1 MKKKFLLPIIFTS
14 FFITGCQTSSVAG
27 DVVLDKAIPLN
38 RFVGNSSDL
47 SNREKALNVQIT
59 SEGFVLLK
67 NKDDVLPFGSD
78 VQKISIFG
86 KASDDMAANG
96 GGSGGGGSIGTTIQ
110 SALQSAGFEYN
121 PTLYNF
127 YHDDNASG
135 KGPQVSTNNYS
146 STGYNQ
152 VGETPQSKYT
162 QTVKDSFTEYHD
174 AALIVISRWGTE
186 GADEKTCDA
195 RDFDADGFSTR
206 HYLELSK
213 NEEDMFA
220 MVKEAGFDKIIVIIN
235 SGNVFQ
241 CDKFEKD
248 DAIQGV
254 LWIGT
259 PGQDGL
265 KALPKILKGEVNPSG
280 RTVDTWG
287 RDFTLDPTYQ
297 NFADN
302 CQTNLQDCVINADG
316 DTEPCYLPNDTM
328 LDPDGVPIMSWGTD
342 KSYNNKNS
350 PRWEGNGSVFGI
362 TKFPGGTATGEEYK
376 IVKGGINGVK
386 PAQYV
391 SYEEGIYVD
400 YRYYETVYQDMK
412 AQDPAAA
419 EAWYNGEVANK
430 PGTGVIYPFGYGL
443 SYTTFD
449 QEIISMNYA
458 EGSILNP
465 NTKTIEVK
473 VKVTNVGQVKGK
485 DVVQLYWKA
494 PYFKNGIE
502 KADHVLCAF
511 DKTDELEPG
520 DSQELELSFY
530 LQDVAN
536 YDYTDANGNG
546 FKGYELDGGEYGV
559 VLAKDAHDFYEV
571 KKLQVQAAGIQYE
584 TDRYTGHKVENRFT
598 DRGFYNSLPGEDD
611 IEFTHMSRA
620 DFDATFPTHPTL
632 DDRQVK
638 EGSRVEEFLTH
649 EFTLADLDLEML
661 TDADGNQVPNQYE
674 YVPKAAYR
682 SKQDIEDMG
691 WTQRETALAKADRI
705 QLSEMRNI
713 PQDDPKWVEF
723 LNEFTWDEME
733 TYVAN
738 GNFSNG
744 AMNSI
749 GKPSSRDSDGPN
761 KWNGILWA
769 GEPIVAAT
777 WNEELVRER
786 GEMIGMEGSGGW
798 LGCGCNTH
806 RSPFGGRNFEY
817 FAADP
822 FLMGK
827 MAAQTV
833 GAATE
838 KGVYCY
844 FKHYCVNDQEKGRES
859 ASTFVSEQALREIY
873 LKSFQMVFQE
883 GKSVGV
889 MSSYNRLG
897 LMETAASYPLLT
909 EVTREEW
916 GFQGTVLSDMTHSG
930 NNSINF
936 KCYEC
941 VNNRVLSGMNVN
953 LDQRGFGSYIE
964 AEWDSEEGCP
974 MFKYEGDFYPS
985 YSWWYAVR
993 KSVREQMWMIA
1004 NSKVMDS
1011 TLIGATDN
1019 IIADSRYDLRV
1030 GEEADIE
1037 IGLADGVDGVLS
1049 IDEETPLPAGLKF
1062 ENDSI
1067 VGVPTQNCVVRIN
1080 VLLTDSNNKVTGK
1093 IIELAILPANG
1104 EPGDLSP
1111 VPEPQPEPEP
1121 QPKKKGCFG
1130 DATSVTALITLLG
1143 AALAGTLYI
1152 RKARKKEEF

>member
-1 MKKKFLLPIIFTS
+1 MKKRIIWP
-14 FFITGCQTSSVAG
+14 
-27 DVVLDKAIPLN
+27 VVLGSLMLTACQAGGVTAKQAIPFN
-38 RFVGNSSDL
+38 KFVGDSSNL
-47 SNREKALNVQIT
+47 SNREKELNVKIAE
-59 SEGFVLLK
+59 EGFVLLK
-67 NKDDVLPFGSD
+67 NKDNVLPFDSN
-78 VQKISIFG
+78 VKKISIFG
-86 KASDDMAANG
+86 KASNDMAANG
-96 GGSGGGGSIGTTIQ
+96 GGSGGGGSIGTTMQ
-110 SALQSAGFEYN
+110 SALTSAGFEIN
-121 PTLYNF
+121 STLQSF
-127 YHDDNASG
+127 YASSSQSG
-135 KGPQVSTNNYS
+135 SGPKVSTGNYS
-146 STGYNQ
+146 STGYNC
-152 VGETPQSKYT
+152 VGETPQSSYT
-162 QTVKDSFTEYHD
+162 QAVKDSFAQYHD
-174 AALIVISRWGTE
+174 AAIIVIARWGTE

-213 NEEDMFA
+213 NEEDMFK
-220 MVKEAGFDKIIVIIN
+220 MVKDAGFNKIIVIVN

-259 PGQDGL
+259 PGQDGC
-265 KALPKILKGEVNPSG
+265 KAIPEILKGEVNPSG

-302 CQTNLQDCVINADG
+302 SQTNLQTING
-316 DTEPCYLPNDTM
+316 EQCYLPNDTM
-328 LDPDGVPIMSWGTD
+328 LDADGVPILSYGTD
-342 KSYNNKNS
+342 KNYNNKDK
-350 PRWEGNGSVFGI
+350 PRWEGDGSVFGI

-376 IVKGGINGVK
+376 IVKGGLNGVK
-386 PAQYV
+386 PASYV

-412 AQDPAAA
+412 AKDEAAA
-419 EAWYNGEVANK
+419 EAWYNGTNGD
-430 PGTGVIYPFGYGL
+430 GTGVIYPFGYGL
-443 SYTTFD
+443 SYTEFE
-449 QEIISMNYA
+449 QEIVSMNYE

-465 NTKTIEVK
+465 GVKTIEMK
-473 VKVTNVGQVKGK
+473 VKVTNTGNRAGK
-485 DVVQLYWKA
+485 DVVQIYWKA
-494 PYFKNGIE
+494 PYFNGGIE

-511 DKTDELEPG
+511 DKTNILDPG
-520 DSQELELSFY
+520 ESQELNLSFY

-536 YDYTDANGNG
+536 YDYTDANNNG
-546 FKGYELDGGEYGV
+546 FAGYELDGGEYEV
-559 VLAKDAHDFYEV
+559 ILAKDAHEFYET
-571 KKLQVQAAGIQYE
+571 KKFEVQKAGIQYE

-598 DRGFYNSLPGEDD
+598 DRGFYNSLPSEED

-620 DFDATFPTHPTL
+620 DFEGTFPTHPTIE
-632 DDRQVK
+632 DRMVSSD
-638 EGSRVEEFLTH
+638 SRVEEFLTH
-649 EFTLADLDLEML
+649 EFTLADLDLEEIKN
-661 TDADGNQVPNQYE
+661 ADGDYVENQYE

-682 SKQDIEDMG
+682 SKEDIEELG
-691 WTQRETALAKADRI
+691 WSQQATSLSQANRI
-705 QLSEMRNI
+705 QLSEMKNI

-723 LNEFTWDEME
+723 LNEFTWSEMQ

-777 WNEELVRER
+777 WNLELVTER
-786 GEMIGMEGSGGW
+786 GNMIGMEGTGGW

-827 MAAQTV
+827 MAACTV
-833 GAATE
+833 GPATE
-838 KGVYCY
+838 QGVYCY
-844 FKHYCVNDQEKGRES
+844 FKHYAVNDQEKGREGV
-859 ASTFVSEQALREIY
+859 STFVSEQALREIY

-883 GKSVGV
+883 GHSVGV

-930 NNSINF
+930 NSSVNF
-936 KCYEC
+936 KCYEN

-964 AEWDSEEGCP
+964 ASWDSEMGCP
-974 MFKYEGDFYPS
+974 TFKYDGDTYPS

-1004 NSKVMDS
+1004 NSSVMDS
-1011 TLIGATDN
+1011 RIGVDST
-1019 IIADSRYDLRV
+1019 IEADARYDLRV
-1030 GEEADIE
+1030 GEEANIE
-1037 IGLADGVDGVLS
+1037 IGYTGDGELS
-1049 IDEETPLPAGLKF
+1049 IDPATPLPAGLVF
-1062 ENDSI
+1062 ENNTIS
-1067 VGVPTQNCVVRIN
+1067 GVPTVDCDVKINILSTNNNGVRGKVVRL
-1080 VLLTDSNNKVTGK
+1080 V
-1093 IIELAILPANG
+1093 ILPQNG
-1104 EPGDLSP
+1104 EAGDLSP
-1111 VPEPQPEPEP
+1111 VEPN
-1121 QPKKKGCFG
+1121 KKKGCFG
-1130 DATSVTALITLLG
+1130 EVGAVVLMTSVVGL
-1143 AALAGTLYI
+1143 ALAGLLCV
-1152 RKARKKEEF
+1152 KALRKKEEQSDNY

>member
-1 MKKKFLLPIIFTS
+1 MKKKFLLPIVCTS
-14 FFITGCQTSSVAG
+14 LFLTGCQVGSVT
-27 DVVLDKAIPLN
+27 LEKANPFNKFI
-38 RFVGNSSDL
+38 GNSSDL
-47 SNREKALNVQIT
+47 SNREKALNVKIAE
-59 SEGFVLLK
+59 EGFVLLK
-67 NKDDVLPFGSD
+67 NKDNTLPFDSS
-78 VQKISIFG
+78 VKKISIFG

-96 GGSGGGGSIGTTIQ
+96 GGSGGGGSIGTTMQ

-127 YHDDNASG
+127 YHNDDASG
-135 KGPQVSTNNYS
+135 SGPKVSTGNYS
-146 STGYNQ
+146 STGYNC

-162 QTVKDSFTEYHD
+162 QAVKDSFAQYND
-174 AALIVISRWGTE
+174 AAIIVIARWGTE

-213 NEEDMFA
+213 NEEDMFQ
-220 MVKEAGFDKIIVIIN
+220 MVKDAGFDKIIVIVN

-259 PGQDGL
+259 PGQDGC
-265 KALPKILKGEVNPSG
+265 KAIPEILKGTINPSG
-280 RTVDTWG
+280 RTVDTWA
-287 RDFTLDPTYQ
+287 RDFTQDPTYQ

-302 CQTNLQDCVINADG
+302 AQTNLQTING
-316 DTEPCYLPNDTM
+316 EQCYLPNDTM
-328 LDPDGVPIMSWGTD
+328 LDPDGVPILSYGTD
-342 KSYNNKNS
+342 KNYNNKEK
-350 PRWEGNGSVFGI
+350 PRWEGDGSVFGI

-376 IVKGGINGVK
+376 IVKGGLNGVK
-386 PAQYV
+386 PAQFV

-412 AQDPAAA
+412 LEDEAAA
-419 EAWYNGEVANK
+419 EAWYNGENND
-430 PGTGVIYPFGYGL
+430 GTGVIYPFGYGL
-443 SYTTFD
+443 SYTTFE
-449 QEIISMNYA
+449 QEIVAMNYE
-458 EGSILNP
+458 EGSILNQ
-465 NTKTIEVK
+465 NCKTIEVT
-473 VKVTNVGQVKGK
+473 VKVTNTGSVAGK

-494 PYFKNGIE
+494 PYFKGGIE

-511 DKTDELEPG
+511 DKTKELASGE
-520 DSQELELSFY
+520 SQELKLSFY

-536 YDYTDANGNG
+536 YDFMDSNNNG
-546 FKGYELDGGEYGV
+546 FAGYELDGGEYGL
-559 VLAKDAHDFYEV
+559 VLAKDAHEFYQV
-571 KKLQVQAAGIQYE
+571 KKFEVQKAGIQYE
-584 TDRYTGHKVENRFT
+584 NDRYTGHKVENRFT
-598 DRGFYNSLPGEDD
+598 DRGFYSSLPGEND
-611 IEFTHMSRA
+611 IEFTQMSRA
-620 DFDATFPTHPTL
+620 NFKETFPTHPTIE
-632 DDRQVK
+632 DRMVK

-649 EFTLADLDLEML
+649 EFTLADLDLEQIKN
-661 TDADGNQVPNQYE
+661 ADGDYVENQYE

-682 SKQDIEDMG
+682 SKEDIEELG
-691 WTQRETALAKADRI
+691 WSQQATSLSQANRI
-705 QLSEMRNI
+705 QLSEMKNI

-723 LNEFTWDEME
+723 LNEFTWSEMQN
-733 TYVAN
+733 YVAN

-777 WNEELVRER
+777 WNLELVTER
-786 GEMIGMEGSGGW
+786 GNMIGMEGTGGW

-827 MAAQTV
+827 MAACTV
-833 GAATE
+833 GPATE
-838 KGVYCY
+838 QGVYCY
-844 FKHYCVNDQEKGRES
+844 FKHYAVNDQEKGREGV
-859 ASTFVSEQALREIY
+859 STFVSEQALREIY

-883 GKSVGV
+883 GHSVGV

-897 LMETAASYPLLT
+897 NMETAASYPLLT

-930 NNSINF
+930 NGSVNF
-936 KCYEC
+936 KCYEN

-964 AEWDSEEGCP
+964 ASWDPDLQCP
-974 MFKYEGDFYPS
+974 TFKYDGDTYPS

-1004 NSKVMDS
+1004 NSSVMDS
-1011 TLIGATDN
+1011 RIGID
-1019 IIADSRYDLRV
+1019 DSIDVESRCELRV
-1030 GEEADIE
+1030 GEAAEIE
-1037 IGLADGVDGVLS
+1037 INYSGDGELS
-1049 IDEETPLPAGLKF
+1049 IDPATPLPEGLVF
-1062 ENDSI
+1062 DGSTISGTPVND
-1067 VGVPTQNCVVRIN
+1067 GVVKIN
-1080 VLLTDSNNKVTGK
+1080 ILSTNANGTRGKV
-1093 IIELAILPANG
+1093 IELVILPANG
-1104 EPGDLSP
+1104 DAGDLSP
-1111 VPEPQPEPEP
+1111 VEPDKPG
-1121 QPKKKGCFG
+1121 KKGCG
-1130 DATSVTALITLLG
+1130 GVVGSAIALTSLLG
-1143 AALAGTLYI
+1143 IALAGVLTVKGL
-1152 RKARKKEEF
+1152 RKKED